1 MGKAAKN
8 PTTKKIDIGTNV
20 KIINLSDN
28 DQFCHFTGKILP
40 KKGFAW
46 KYKDLMFVNR
56 AAALDYERNLQLENE
71 QQ

>member
-20 KIINLSDN
+20 KIINLSDQN
-28 DQFCHFTGKILP
+28 QFCHFTGKTLP

-46 KYKDLMFVNR
+46 KYKDLMFINR
-56 AAALDYERNLQLENE
+56 VAALNYERSLQSENDHE
-71 QQ
+71 